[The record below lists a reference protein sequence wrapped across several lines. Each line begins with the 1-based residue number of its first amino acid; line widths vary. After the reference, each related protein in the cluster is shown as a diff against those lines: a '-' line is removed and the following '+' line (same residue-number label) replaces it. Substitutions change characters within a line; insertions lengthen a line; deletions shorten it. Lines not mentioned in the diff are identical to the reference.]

1 MAILH
6 RQKKR
11 AYLRERDMT
20 SAMMDEVGVRE
31 RTGLL
36 TGEFWDRLTRIA
48 PHVYLGEHLMNS

>member
-1 MAILH
+1 MAILN

-48 PHVYLGEHLMNS
+48 PTYIWENI